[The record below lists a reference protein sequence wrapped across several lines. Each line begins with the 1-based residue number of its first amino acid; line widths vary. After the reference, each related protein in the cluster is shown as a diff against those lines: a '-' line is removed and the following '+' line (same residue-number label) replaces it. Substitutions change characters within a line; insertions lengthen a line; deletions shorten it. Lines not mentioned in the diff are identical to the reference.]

1 MIENIPELVH
11 FKIDTVNGRIRN
23 SYMYVWE
30 EADIVDGT
38 ASYKVNHN
46 EDGITGSAT
55 LSVKYSP
62 PGNMS
67 IDLISF
73 DDDSSMTMNSKGVCQ
88 ASDAS
93 VFEKAF
99 KETED

>member
-1 MIENIPELVH
+1 
-11 FKIDTVNGRIRN
+11 
-23 SYMYVWE
+23 MYLWE

-46 EDGITGSAT
+46 EGGITGSGA

-73 DDDSSMTMNSKGVCQ
+73 DDGSSMTMNRKGVCQ
-88 ASDAS
+88 AADTS